1 MIIFNSKLTN
11 YQRVIWWCH
20 SSTWTTGCINKAGML
35 YSGFRGFRGC
45 LPRYPHC
52 QWSYVQQKQM
62 PSRMMDKQPFGR
74 CRVNQE
80 FQREISPKSR
90 RGWSARIDP
99 LPGYQKW
106 RPKRWQCP
114 PPRDCQRSLHHEAPR
129 FFQSNK
135 MPRVCQTEWD
145 VIHRC
150 TVTCNQSNI
159 GTCWKCYYRMPSRH
173 SKKWTQLQELEKDPP
188 PSTRRNCFSME
199 SQCRSW
205 KNGKEMGFWTW

>member
-129 FFQSNK
+129 YTVQQNAESLLNRMGCDSQVYSN
-135 MPRVCQTEWD
+135 
-145 VIHRC
+145 
-150 TVTCNQSNI
+150 
-159 GTCWKCYYRMPSRH
+159 
-173 SKKWTQLQELEKDPP
+173 LQPIKHWNMLE
-188 PSTRRNCFSME
+188 MLL
-199 SQCRSW
+199 
-205 KNGKEMGFWTW
+205 